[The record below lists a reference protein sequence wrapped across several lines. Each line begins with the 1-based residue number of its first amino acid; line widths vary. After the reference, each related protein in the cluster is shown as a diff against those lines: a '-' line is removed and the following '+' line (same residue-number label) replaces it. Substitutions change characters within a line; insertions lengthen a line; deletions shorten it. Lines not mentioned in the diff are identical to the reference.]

1 MAKKSKILSY
11 VSGASDKPLLFKTVW
26 QILAEAADSHPE
38 KQALISHHQN
48 RTLSYKELHEETE
61 KIANGLVNA
70 GLQKGDRI
78 GIWAPNC
85 IEWVLLQFAS
95 AKIGAILVTINPAY
109 RKNELKYA
117 LNKVQC
123 KILVMASAFKT
134 SNYVSMINDI
144 APGIINETGSDLNL
158 QELPNLKSIFI
169 INKDKN
175 TKINSFENLV
185 NLEGPSSLTDINLD
199 PDEDINIQFT
209 SGTTGSPKGAT
220 LTHFNIVNNGF
231 FVGEAMRFSN
241 RDILC
246 VPVPLYHCFGMVMG
260 ILTCVSHKATIVLPD
275 YSFDPNTC
283 LEAIDKY
290 KCTAIHGV
298 PTMFVAMLE
307 NPSFNNYSFDSLR
320 TGIMAGAPCPIEV
333 MKKVQSNMHVREMT
347 IAYGMTET
355 SPVSFQSATD
365 DPLERRVSTV
375 GKVQP
380 HIQVKIIDKNG
391 KVVARG
397 TKGELCTRGYSVMKG
412 YWDDSEK
419 TNEVLTETGWMKT
432 GDLAII
438 DDSGYGNIV
447 GRVKDMIIRGGE
459 NIYPREIEEF
469 LYTHNS
475 VQDVSVFGLPDK
487 ELGEIVVAWIKLKHD
502 NHLKEEDIKNF
513 CKNEIAHF
521 KIPARIKF
529 VEEFPMTVSGKIKK
543 FEMRDAMIK
552 ELGLQTAATA

>member
-1 MAKKSKILSY
+1 MEKKSKILSY
-11 VSGASDKPLLFKTVW
+11 VSGTSDKPLLFKTVW
-26 QILAEAADSHPE
+26 QILEEAANTHPE
-38 KQALISHHQN
+38 KKALISHHQN
-48 RTLSYKELHEETE
+48 RALSYKELHDEAG
-61 KIANGLVNA
+61 KIACGLLNA
-70 GLQKGDRI
+70 GLRKGDRI

-123 KILVMASAFKT
+123 KILVMASSFKK
-134 SNYVSMINDI
+134 SDYVSMINEI
-144 APGIINETGSDLNL
+144 APGIINETGDNLNL
-158 QELPNLKSIFI
+158 RELPNLKSIFI

-175 TKINSFENLV
+175 TKINPFEFLAKSQEIN
-185 NLEGPSSLTDINLD
+185 SLTSIELD

-231 FVGEAMRFSN
+231 FVGDAMRFTDQ
-241 RDILC
+241 DILC

-275 YSFDPNTC
+275 YSFDANNC
-283 LEAIDKY
+283 LEAVDKY
-290 KCTAIHGV
+290 KCTAVHGV

-307 NPSFNNYSFDSLR
+307 NPSFNSYSLKSLR

-333 MKKVQSNMHVREMT
+333 MKKVQSNMHVPEIT

-380 HIQVKIIDKNG
+380 HLQVKIIDKSG
-391 KVVARG
+391 KIVTRG
-397 TKGELCTRGYSVMKG
+397 TKGELCTRGYSVMRG
-412 YWDDSEK
+412 YWDDSDK
-419 TNEVLTETGWMKT
+419 TSEVLTETGWMKT

-469 LYTHNS
+469 LYTHND

-487 ELGEIVVAWIKLKHD
+487 ELGEIVVAWIKLKQD
-502 NHLKEEDIKNF
+502 KNLKEEDIKNF

-552 ELGLQTAATA
+552 ELGLETIATA